1 MRAKWRLGGRGE
13 KGHGCPR
20 RARSVGMA
28 RAPTARMHALLFGL
42 KRAWHGSLRTTR
54 RALAAVGLTAARF
67 DLLYAVQARDP
78 RLAVTQREIR
88 KTLGVNRTTVS
99 RMLGSLEALGLV
111 TRERAAYG
119 DRRTRTVRL
128 TEQGRRRIRVAI
140 GRLIGSGAAQ
150 LAVDS
155 AVVGPPW
162 GVWYDASACLDASE
176 VLESFLQRIRHAFGD
191 FATLLYRWHPDD

>member
-1 MRAKWRLGGRGE
+1 
-13 KGHGCPR
+13 
-20 RARSVGMA
+20 
-28 RAPTARMHALLFGL
+28 
-42 KRAWHGSLRTTR
+42 
-54 RALAAVGLTAARF
+54 VGLTAARF

-155 AVVGPPW
+155 AIAGLPCSPP
-162 GVWYDASACLDASE
+162 GRSWYDESACLDASD
-176 VLESFLQRIRHAFGD
+176 VLGSFLQGIRRAFGD
-191 FATLLYRWHPDD
+191 FATLCYPWHPDD